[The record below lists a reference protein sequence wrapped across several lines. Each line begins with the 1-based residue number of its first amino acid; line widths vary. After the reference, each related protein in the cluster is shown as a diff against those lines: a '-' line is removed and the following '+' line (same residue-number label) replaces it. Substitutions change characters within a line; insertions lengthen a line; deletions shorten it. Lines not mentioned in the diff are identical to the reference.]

1 MQDIREKICNMLNMP
16 ETTNDMQLLNAL
28 RDGIK
33 KWYPAEVDGE
43 EEKKVKSE
51 EFQKL
56 HDIYKKYKQLLDEEK
71 KNNTSL
77 TVITDEQKN
86 TELTI
91 SQELDKIQ
99 NIINAQE
106 YEERINRLQS
116 INKNQENEI
125 RSLKEKNKSLETALY
140 AAKQDRE
147 TGRDGKE
154 KITEHYKKGIRHGN
168 WGLATLLGAIAT
180 IIPQIKDFLTDTI
193 GVTASSTIT
202 TILIAITT
210 VLLINSGINAIK
222 SKILANTTS
231 HFKNPEYLEK
241 AIEIIP
247 QYPYS
252 TCTTPNYYI
261 SKKDINNA
269 IRTYLLQGSQS
280 LLFKFDIDHA
290 TEHIVNSIVLH
301 YMEFNVIEAETT
313 EFLDTLFKIKD
324 KDKNNIMF

>member
-1 MQDIREKICNMLNMP
+1 MQDIRKKICNMLNMP

-33 KWYPAEVDGE
+33 KYYPAEVDGE
-43 EEKKVKSE
+43 EGKKVKSE

-99 NIINAQE
+99 NIINTQE
-106 YEERINRLQS
+106 YEEHISRLQN

-125 RSLKEKNKSLETALY
+125 RSLKEKNKSLETELY

-147 TGRDGKE
+147 TGRDGK

-180 IIPQIKDFLTDTI
+180 IVPQIKDFLTDTI

-202 TILIAITT
+202 TILIAITI

-222 SKILANTTS
+222 SKILDNTTS

-280 LLFKFDIDHA
+280 MLFKFDIDHA

-313 EFLDTLFKIKD
+313 EFLDTLFKIKG
-324 KDKNNIMF
+324 KDRNNIAF